1 MMNRYT
7 AEFRGGTWDHF
18 PVPWEWC
25 IVNET
30 VGWCGGA
37 IILGLTEGEAKAL
50 AEKMNKEK
58 HDE

>member
-1 MMNRYT
+1 MMDRYT

-25 IVNET
+25 IVDET

-37 IILGLTEGEAKAL
+37 SPSLE
-50 AEKMNKEK
+50 
-58 HDE
+58 DE